1 MTAAPMHN
9 AQHTKARVPSVYYR
23 ARPPLCHPQR
33 GRGAVLHLQGQ
44 RAHDQGA
51 QRQGRGDSRHQQV
64 SAFPFFVAVGR
75 YISASHWRHRAC
87 LPRRVGLRLCG
98 IRGSG
103 VSVGGLGS
111 LRSSRNNAPANMHL
125 TPLYS
130 PPRHGPSLYIALPI
144 STPPSSPRCTRG
156 TSRSASPRRRK
167 ASRTRCPTVASGPS
181 LRWEVG
187 VCERGGGRGGAGGAH
202 KT

>member
-130 PPRHGPSLYIALPI
+130 PPTPWPFPLYSFADIHPSEFAALYKGYKPKRVTAATESI
-144 STPPSSPRCTRG
+144 SHKMSNSSLG
-156 TSRSASPRRRK
+156 TFAQ
-167 ASRTRCPTVASGPS
+167 V
-181 LRWEVG
+181 
-187 VCERGGGRGGAGGAH
+187 GGGSV
-202 KT
+202 